1 MMRKIL
7 IAYSI
12 VITIISFFLI
22 TELRDKTHDLQEKE
36 IMILESSAV
45 IDSLMTEQHYF
56 IEYLEIK
63 RKDDYDFR

>member
-22 TELRDKTHDLQEKE
+22 TELRDKTYDLQEKE
-36 IMILESSAV
+36 IMILESSSV

>member
-1 MMRKIL
+1 MRKIL

-22 TELRDKTHDLQEKE
+22 TELRDKTYELQEKE
-36 IMILESSAV
+36 TMILESSSV

-63 RKDDYDFR
+63 RKDDYYIR